1 MIETR
6 GFTVLFDDIRYA
18 LRQFFR
24 TPGFTITA
32 ILTLALGIGATT
44 AIFTL
49 VHAVLLK
56 SLPVAKPSQLIR
68 IGNNENC
75 CINGGMQD
83 DWSLFSTAQYRE
95 FRDHTP
101 GFESLAAFQ
110 AGRSEV
116 GVRRLGSNH
125 AAEAFPAEFVS
136 GNAFATFGL
145 RAWEGRLLEESDD
158 NKGAAPVA
166 VMSYRAWQQKFGR
179 DPSVVGA
186 TFLINGVA
194 FTVVGI
200 GPPGY
205 FGERLTSDPP
215 AFWLPLSASP
225 LVQSGS
231 FNVLDQPELDW
242 LNLIGRVKPEANTK
256 QMQAQLQVELRDF
269 LRSPMAQVDPADR
282 VLIPKQTLHLSYG
295 GGGVQQMQEQYKS
308 ELEMLMW
315 ISAFVLLI
323 ACANLANLMLVR
335 ATARRGLTSVRSA
348 LGAPRRRLVAQALT
362 ESVVLAVAG
371 GLAGLAVAYGGAR
384 LLLDAVA
391 GKSYLPIQATPSPE
405 VLAFAFGVSL
415 VTGLLFGAAPAWM
428 TAHAQP
434 IDALRGANRS
444 TQGGGRHSGLWTQKI
459 LVVAQAAISL
469 ALLCAAGLL
478 IRSLTNLQHQHF
490 GFETHNR
497 FILHIDPQMAGYKA
511 SQSEVFFRQLK
522 ETLESIPGVKE
533 VTYSL
538 YTPMEGDNWGTGV
551 YIEGK
556 APPTPGSDFNDASW
570 VRASPGYFDNIGTK
584 IIAGRGF
591 TEQDNATA
599 PLVAVVNE
607 VFAKRFFKNGDALG
621 QHFGV
626 FKQEFAGKFTIVG
639 VTENTQYWDPDST
652 IRPMFFLPAT
662 QWAQYA
668 DKAMEMEEDV
678 SHLEMNAVEIRTTGA
693 VPGLEAQVRR
703 ALMQINP
710 NLTILNFETFA
721 QQVQDEFGQTEL
733 LVKLT
738 SVFGLLALVLAAIGL
753 YGVTAYSVAQRPS
766 EIGIRMALGADRAGI
781 VQMVLRSAF
790 VQTGIGLA
798 IGIPGA
804 VVAGHFMASQLYGVR
819 PWDPMVLVT
828 TAAVLAAAAFVAAVV
843 PARRAAS
850 VEPMRALRV
859 E

>member
-1 MIETR
+1 M
-6 GFTVLFDDIRYA
+6 LLDDIRYA
-18 LRQFFR
+18 LRQFLR

-49 VHAVLLK
+49 IHAILLK
-56 SLPVAKPSQLIR
+56 SLPVAQPSQLIR
-68 IGNNENC
+68 IGDNENC

-83 DWSLFSTAQYRE
+83 DWSLFSTEQYRE
-95 FRDHTP
+95 FRDHTQ
-101 GFESLAAFQ
+101 GFVSLAAFQ
-110 AGRSEV
+110 AGRSQV
-116 GVRRLGSNH
+116 GVRRSGSKA

-136 GNAFATFGL
+136 GNAFSTFGL
-145 RAWEGRLLEESDD
+145 QAWAGRLLQTSDD
-158 NKGAAPVA
+158 NKGATPVA
-166 VMSYRAWQQKFGR
+166 VMSYRTWQQKFGQ
-179 DPSVVGA
+179 DPSVVGS
-186 TFLINGVA
+186 TFLINGTA

-225 LVQSGS
+225 LVENGS
-231 FNVLDQPELDW
+231 FNVFDEPELDW
-242 LNLIGRVKPEANTK
+242 LNLIGRVQPGANQK
-256 QMQAQLQVELRDF
+256 QMEAQLQVELRDF
-269 LRSPMAQVDPADR
+269 LRSPMAKVDPPES

-295 GGGVQQMQEQYKS
+295 GGGVRQLQEQAKS
-308 ELEMLMW
+308 ELELLMW

-335 ATARRGLTSVRSA
+335 ATGRKGLTSVRSA
-348 LGAPRRRLVAQALT
+348 LGAPRRRLVVQALT
-362 ESVVLAVAG
+362 ESVVLAVVG
-371 GLAGLAVAYGGAR
+371 GVAGLAVAYGGAR

-391 GKSYLPIQATPSPE
+391 GKSYLPIKATPSPE

-415 VTGLLFGAAPAWM
+415 VTGMLFGMAPAWM
-428 TAHAQP
+428 TAHTDP

-444 TQGGGRHSGLWTQKI
+444 TRHSGLWTQKI

-490 GFETHNR
+490 GFDTQNR
-497 FILHIDPQMAGYKA
+497 TILHIDPQMAGYQA
-511 SQSEVFFRQLK
+511 SQADAFFRQLK
-522 ETLESIPGVKE
+522 MTLEAIPGVRE
-533 VTYSL
+533 VTYST
-538 YTPMEGDNWGTGV
+538 YSPMEGDNWGTGV

-556 APPTPGSDFNDASW
+556 APPPPGSDFNGASW
-570 VRASPGYFDNIGTK
+570 VRVSPGYFENIGTK
-584 IIAGRGF
+584 VVAGREF

-607 VFAKRFFKNGDALG
+607 IFAKRFFKNGDAVG
-621 QHFGV
+621 QHFGM
-626 FKQEFAGKFTIVG
+626 FDQKFAGTYTIVG
-639 VTENTQYWDPDST
+639 ITEDTQYWDPDSKL
-652 IRPMFFLPAT
+652 RPMFFVPGT
-662 QWAQYA
+662 QWMHYT
-668 DKAMEMEEDV
+668 DKEMQMEENV
-678 SHLEMNAVEIRTTGA
+678 SHLEMSAVEIRTGGA

-710 NLTILNFETFA
+710 NLTILNFETF
-721 QQVQDEFGQTEL
+721 QEQVQDQFQQAEL
-733 LVKLT
+733 MVKLT

-753 YGVTAYSVAQRPS
+753 YGVTSYAVAQRTS
-766 EIGIRMALGADRAGI
+766 EIGIRMALGADRGGI

-790 VQTGIGLA
+790 LQAAIGLA

-804 VVAGHFMASQLYGVR
+804 IVAGHFMASQLYGVR
-819 PWDPMVLVT
+819 PWDPVVLVT
-828 TAAVLAAAAFVAAVV
+828 TAVVLALAAFVAAVL

-850 VEPMRALRV
+850 VEPMQALRV